1 MNSHQKKI
9 KGNFQ
14 LLIVETEKLA
24 MEDNT
29 WCVLVN
35 LADFYDF
42 LKEYDQLQVFLN
54 PEIKSSNDGIILNT
68 DSSVFDFLNIE
79 ILIVTD
85 EVNINSNCMEIHNI
99 ELISGLMSLK
109 TIFDTMERGEILPEN
124 FRIIVKIVVLKDDKV
139 NYSHPKV

>member
-24 MEDNT
+24 IEDNT

-99 ELISGLMSLK
+99 ELISGLMSFK
-109 TIFDTMERGEILPEN
+109 TPSAPM
-124 FRIIVKIVVLKDDKV
+124 
-139 NYSHPKV
+139 